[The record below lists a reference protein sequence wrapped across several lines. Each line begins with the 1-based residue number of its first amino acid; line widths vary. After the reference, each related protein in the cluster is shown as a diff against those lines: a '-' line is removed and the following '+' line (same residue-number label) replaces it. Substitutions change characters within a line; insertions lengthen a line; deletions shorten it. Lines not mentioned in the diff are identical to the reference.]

1 MVNSKIPT
9 ATTIPLS
16 SLDGKEFYAVIIQE
30 ERNKNKWNN
39 LWMFCKG
46 CDVAYFCTGKIAEK
60 DDPTMKLSMNWI
72 LRYGICSKNK
82 KSLTNHYCKAKY
94 W

>member
-60 DDPTMKLSMNWI
+60 TTPL
-72 LRYGICSKNK
+72 
-82 KSLTNHYCKAKY
+82 
-94 W
+94 